1 MTKSVTLFDRYE
13 KGKTTIMTSIGEVT
27 YLTDDWNDVYVFTKE
42 GSTYLHYI
50 EKNKGP
56 ATEKLT
62 NTTSWYTKIRDYDCN
77 EEGTDIFGNTIHYLA
92 PNFGIFIK
100 VPENEEENPVLVF
113 NKD

>member
-1 MTKSVTLFDRYE
+1 MTVSARLIGDFE
-13 KGKTTIMTSIGEVT
+13 AGKTTVMTAIGEVC
-27 YLTDDWNDVYVFTKE
+27 YLTDDINDVYVYVKDGATF
-42 GSTYLHYI
+42 LHYV
-50 EKNKGP
+50 EYDKGP
-56 ATEKLT
+56 HTVKLT

-100 VPENEEENPVLVF
+100 VPENGKPVLVF